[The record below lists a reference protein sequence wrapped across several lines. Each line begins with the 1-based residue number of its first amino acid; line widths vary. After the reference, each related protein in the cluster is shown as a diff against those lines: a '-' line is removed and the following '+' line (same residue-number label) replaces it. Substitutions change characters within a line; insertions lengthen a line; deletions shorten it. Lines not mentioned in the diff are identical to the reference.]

1 MIWHNLRYP
10 LFCPG
15 APSNVAGLGLGT
27 LFCNRHN
34 VCYRTFA
41 LSTDLLSRR
50 HRSAL
55 SCCASSFSLNLN
67 LFYGNFSSRKQ
78 WTQWM
83 RIVFRYFCDSTVRR
97 HLFGWQQQKF
107 PCVRPCCTRDHCMFL
122 LRPTRESSAGRPVS
136 RLRWVKTWSQQLSWL
151 GQRIVWAKGT
161 F

>member
-34 VCYRTFA
+34 VCYRTIA

-78 WTQWM
+78 WTQW
-83 RIVFRYFCDSTVRR
+83 ISVIFVTAQCDVTYSGGSSRNSHV
-97 HLFGWQQQKF
+97 
-107 PCVRPCCTRDHCMFL
+107 CVRAVPAIIACSCFDRHA
-122 LRPTRESSAGRPVS
+122 SPVPVAQSLGCDGS
-136 RLRWVKTWSQQLSWL
+136 RLGVSSFR
-151 GQRIVWAKGT
+151 G
-161 F
+161 